1 MKSASSLEDA
11 LFMSSGEALI
21 SVLVSLPA
29 WVADLAFG
37 PAGGSADVAAAVPVL
52 AARVEMVGLVLAGQL
67 VLAAEL
73 ASLAPVEAVEP
84 DAWLI

>member
-1 MKSASSLEDA
+1 M
-11 LFMSSGEALI
+11 
-21 SVLVSLPA
+21 
-29 WVADLAFG
+29 AFG